1 MIEDKLYDEFIISII
16 AAEKGDKTFTFTYKK
31 NATGRHIQE
40 RSIYRTTKCM
50 HVNVKWSSISI

>member
-31 NATGRHIQE
+31 KC
-40 RSIYRTTKCM
+40 YRKTHSRK
-50 HVNVKWSSISI
+50 IDI